1 MPTYEKSILIFLA
14 TLSPENNEGNLLH
27 VLHGVYVCCKTRDI
41 ACISELTHFKC
52 VIGTVEHILYCL
64 RLFNDTVRDPNTV
77 LPTPQENLEQILHVV
92 LTQSHPSS
100 SPAPPLYTPLY
111 MRQLAFRASYFCSHF
126 MILPLI
132 WLFTPEL

>member
-64 RLFNDTVRDPNTV
+64 RLFNDTVLDPNMV
-77 LPTPQENLEQILHVV
+77 LPTP
-92 LTQSHPSS
+92 
-100 SPAPPLYTPLY
+100 PLRKTWNKYC
-111 MRQLAFRASYFCSHF
+111 M
-126 MILPLI
+126 
-132 WLFTPEL
+132 LF